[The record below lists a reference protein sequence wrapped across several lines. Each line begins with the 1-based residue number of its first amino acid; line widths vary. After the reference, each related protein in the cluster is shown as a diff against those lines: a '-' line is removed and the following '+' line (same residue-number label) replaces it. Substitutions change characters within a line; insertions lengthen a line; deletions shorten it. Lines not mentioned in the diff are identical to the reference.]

1 MLVKDSTISM
11 SAQYARMRQESVS
24 EKLEVRIGPERRS
37 SGPTGPAVGDQVSI
51 SARARAALAQ
61 ADSLSAAESQALEG
75 AITDETSV
83 DPQIRMIKRII
94 ELLTGVKIDTIEL
107 SKVLKRRRGQPGE
120 PGPEA
125 QAQAQAVEPEWSV
138 QYDREYAYHDL
149 QYMSFEAEGTI
160 VTTGGEHIRFALS
173 LSMHHEE
180 SVYNRTSL
188 RMQNGKK
195 VDPIIIN
202 LTGEAAQLADAL
214 FEFDLNGD
222 GKTEMIP
229 ELRRGSGFLVFDRN
243 GDGIANDGTEL
254 FGPESGNGMDE
265 LAQLDS
271 DGNGWLDERDVA
283 WTQLYVWTGG
293 SRGRESLTP
302 LAKAGVGAIYL
313 GSVDTQFQMKNSS
326 NRPVGE
332 VASMGLYLRED
343 KTVGSLQQIDLMV

>member
-1 MLVKDSTISM
+1 MLVKDSVVSM
-11 SAQYARMRQESVS
+11 SAQYARVRQESVS
-24 EKLEVRIGPERRS
+24 ERLEVRIGPERRS
-37 SGPTGPAVGDQVSI
+37 SGPTGPSVSDRVSI
-51 SARARAALAQ
+51 SAQARAALAE
-61 ADSLSAAESQALEG
+61 ADSLSAGESQALQG
-75 AITDETSV
+75 VITDEASA

-107 SKVLKRRRGQPGE
+107 AKVLHDRRSQPSE
-120 PGPEA
+120 PGTRA
-125 QAQAQAVEPEWSV
+125 QGQTPEPEWSV
-138 QYDREYAYHDL
+138 QYDREYAYHDF
-149 QYMSFEAEGTI
+149 QYMSFEAEGAI
-160 VTTGGEHIRFALS
+160 VTADGEHIKFALS
-173 LSMHHEE
+173 LSMRHEE
-180 SVYNRTSL
+180 SVYSRTSV
-188 RMQNGKK
+188 RMQNGRK
-195 VDPIIIN
+195 VDPIVIN

-254 FGPESGNGMDE
+254 FGPASGNGMDE

-271 DGNGWLDERDVA
+271 DGNGWLDEGDTA

-293 SRGRESLTP
+293 ASGRESLTP

-313 GSVDTQFQMKNSS
+313 GSVDTQFEMKNSA

-332 VASMGLYLRED
+332 VARIGLYFRDD
-343 KTVGSLQQIDLMV
+343 KTAGSLQQIDLIV

>member
-1 MLVKDSTISM
+1 MLVKDSVVSM
-11 SAQYARMRQESVS
+11 SAQYTRMRRESVS
-24 EKLEVRIGPERRS
+24 ERLEVRIGPEPRA
-37 SGPTGPAVGDQVSI
+37 SGRANPVVGDRVSI
-51 SARARAALAQ
+51 SAQARAALAQ
-61 ADSLSAAESQALEG
+61 ADSLSTTESQALQG
-75 AITDETSV
+75 AITDETSA

-94 ELLTGVKIDTIEL
+94 ELLTGIKIDTIEL
-107 SKVLKRRRGQPGE
+107 AKVLHDRRSQPSE
-120 PGPEA
+120 PGPRTQS
-125 QAQAQAVEPEWSV
+125 QAPEPEWSV
-138 QYDREYAYHDL
+138 QYERDYAYHDF
-149 QYMSFEAEGTI
+149 QYMSFEAEGSI
-160 VTTGGEHIRFALS
+160 TTADGEHIKFALS

-180 SVYNRTSL
+180 SVYSRTSV
-188 RMQNGKK
+188 RMQNGRK
-195 VDPIIIN
+195 VDPIVIN

-243 GDGIANDGTEL
+243 GDGGANDGTEL

-271 DGNGWLDERDVA
+271 DGNGWLDERDAA

-293 SRGRESLTP
+293 ARGRESLTP

-313 GSVDTQFQMKNSS
+313 GSVDTQFQMKNSA

-332 VASMGLYLRED
+332 VARIGLYLRDD
-343 KTVGSLQQIDLMV
+343 KTVGSLQQIDLIL

>member
-1 MLVKDSTISM
+1 MLVKDSVVSM
-11 SAQYARMRQESVS
+11 SAQYARVRQESVS
-24 EKLEVRIGPERRS
+24 ERLEVRIGPERRS
-37 SGPTGPAVGDQVSI
+37 SGPTGPAVSDRVSI
-51 SARARAALAQ
+51 SAQARAALAE
-61 ADSLSAAESQALEG
+61 ADSLSAGESQALQG
-75 AITDETSV
+75 VITDETSV

-138 QYDREYAYHDL
+138 QYDREYAYHDF

-160 VTTGGEHIRFALS
+160 VTTDGEHIKFALS
-173 LSMHHEE
+173 LSMRHEE
-180 SVYNRTSL
+180 SVYSRTSV

-195 VDPIIIN
+195 VDPIVIN

-254 FGPESGNGMDE
+254 FGHESGNGMDE

-271 DGNGWLDERDVA
+271 DGNGWLDERDAA

-293 SRGRESLTP
+293 ASGRESLTP
-302 LAKAGVGAIYL
+302 LDKAGVGAIYL
-313 GSVDTQFQMKNSS
+313 GSVDTQFQMKNSA

-332 VASMGLYLRED
+332 VARIGLYFRED
-343 KTVGSLQQIDLMV
+343 KSVGSLQQIDLIV

>member
-1 MLVKDSTISM
+1 MLVKDSVISM

-24 EKLEVRIGPERRS
+24 ERLEVRIGPERRTS
-37 SGPTGPAVGDQVSI
+37 APASLAVGDRVSV
-51 SARARAALAQ
+51 SARARAALAE
-61 ADSLSAAESQALEG
+61 ANSLSAGQSQALQEV
-75 AITDETSV
+75 ITDETSA

-94 ELLTGVKIDTIEL
+94 ELLTGVRIDTVEL
-107 SKVLKRRRGQPGE
+107 SKVLKDRRSQPGE
-120 PGPEA
+120 PAPRTQG
-125 QAQAQAVEPEWSV
+125 QAPEPEWSV
-138 QYDREYAYHDL
+138 QYEREYAFRDS

-160 VTTGGEHIRFALS
+160 VTTDGEQIKFTLS
-173 LSMHHEE
+173 LSMRHEE
-180 SVYNRTSL
+180 SVYSRTSV
-188 RMQNGKK
+188 RMQSGKR
-195 VDPIIIN
+195 VDPIVIN

-254 FGPESGNGMDE
+254 FGPERGNGMDE

-271 DGNGWLDERDVA
+271 DGNGWLDERDAA

-293 SRGRESLTP
+293 ARGRESLTP
-302 LAKAGVGAIYL
+302 LAKAGVNAIYL
-313 GSVDTQFQMKNSS
+313 GSVDTQFEMKNSA

-332 VASMGLYLRED
+332 VARIGLYFCED
-343 KTVGSLQQIDLMV
+343 RTAGSLQQIDLIV